1 MRKPLVGERKW
12 IVHNRFPQ
20 EGEYNGNGTV
30 SPGIALPGETPW
42 RTITVGKTLAP
53 IVETTVMFDVV
64 KPLYEAS
71 QDFQYGCGTWSWIIG
86 GDNSMNYDEQKRYID
101 FSADMGYSSVLVD
114 ALWDTQVGRDKIA
127 ELADYAASKGWHF
140 IFGITPTG
148 IGMMLLNLRE
158 VL

>member
-1 MRKPLVGERKW
+1 MGKENGLYTIG
-12 IVHNRFPQ
+12 FPQ

-71 QDFQYGCGTWSWIIG
+71 QDFSMDVVHGVGLLVVII
-86 GDNSMNYDEQKRYID
+86 
-101 FSADMGYSSVLVD
+101 A
-114 ALWDTQVGRDKIA
+114 
-127 ELADYAASKGWHF
+127 
-140 IFGITPTG
+140 
-148 IGMMLLNLRE
+148 
-158 VL
+158 